1 MSGRTCEKLV
11 NMLCGSQEKRDTHF
25 QKAIPVKKRVAVAL

>member
-11 NMLCGSQEKRDTHF
+11 NMLRGSQEKRDTHF